1 MKLLRKLSITSSG
14 ELYNVL
20 RTCKKRFKVLRLNV
34 FGGIIDQLR
43 SLVKVVAPQTH
54 FQKYEI
60 RINNKLIG
68 MNIKKIQNEKPI
80 HKIDLSIKYFIKLMY
95 Y

>member
-1 MKLLRKLSITSSG
+1 MRK
-14 ELYNVL
+14 
-20 RTCKKRFKVLRLNV
+20 CKEPFKILHVNV
-34 FGGIIDQLR
+34 FGGIINQLR
-43 SLVKVVAPQTH
+43 ALVKVIAPQTH

-60 RINNKLIG
+60 GSNNKFIG

-80 HKIDLSIKYFIKLMY
+80 HKIECKTKYFIKLMY